1 MNLHLLSDIDKSF
14 TWCYV
19 KKKRILYLRECF
31 MLQKVFFTLFAVVVL
46 SGCRSGRHHL
56 EHAGHAGDHG
66 QKHKVTVSM
75 DISEAAPSAPSK
87 KFDKP
92 DKPAGKNNYRKV
104 PAPKQGKQVE
114 RPKNTSQVKPG
125 SRSQESSPRGIDRN
139 LNSVEQQH
147 LNEVR
152 ERNRQ
157 QQRDSERNVFGGFT
171 DGLFKKQ
178 PK

>member
-1 MNLHLLSDIDKSF
+1 
-14 TWCYV
+14 
-19 KKKRILYLRECF
+19 
-31 MLQKVFFTLFAVVVL
+31 MLQKIFFTLLAAAVL
-46 SGCRSGRHHL
+46 TGCRSSRPHP
-56 EHAGHAGDHG
+56 ERAGYPNNHG

-75 DISEAAPSAPSK
+75 GISEAAPPVPAK
-87 KFDKP
+87 KFDQP
-92 DKPAGKNNYRKV
+92 HSNRQNNGKIDQRKA
-104 PAPKQGKQVE
+104 PAPRSGKQAEQAGHGSKVKKDK
-114 RPKNTSQVKPG
+114 RPP
-125 SRSQESSPRGIDRN
+125 EPSPRGIDRN

-157 QQRDSERNVFGGFT
+157 QQRDSERNVFGGFA